1 MTTETKDIWIAW
13 SNTDLTEGR
22 GYPTIRAVAWSYET
36 ALRLGRKG
44 SVMGCDCHVSKEI
57 AYKIGER
64 WYVPG
69 VTIHQETKEDESAR
83 VNREARESAIAKARA
98 AGMSDEEIAA
108 LTGGR

>member
-1 MTTETKDIWIAW
+1 MSNESKDIWIAW

-22 GYPTIRAVAWSYET
+22 GYAKMHAVAWSYET
-36 ALRLGRKG
+36 AIRIGRKG
-44 SVMGCDCHVSKEI
+44 SVMGCDCDVTKET

-69 VTIHQETKEDESAR
+69 VTIHQETKEDTAAR
-83 VNREARESAIAKARA
+83 AKREGRDSAIAKARA
-98 AGMSDEEIAA
+98 AGMSEDEIAA